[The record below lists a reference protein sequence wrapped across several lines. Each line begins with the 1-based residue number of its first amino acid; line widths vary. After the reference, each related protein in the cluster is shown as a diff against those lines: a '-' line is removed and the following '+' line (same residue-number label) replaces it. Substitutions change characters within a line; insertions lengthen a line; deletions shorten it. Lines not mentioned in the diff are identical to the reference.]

1 MRMGN
6 RRLADS
12 QSRRDSLGHL
22 ACVVGLV
29 IIVLIVVIVPIVT
42 KAVENV
48 SEVGCHSRK
57 HDTTIRHEP

>member
-42 KAVENV
+42 IVIISCGRGHCSCGVDIDGE
-48 SEVGCHSRK
+48 C
-57 HDTTIRHEP
+57 